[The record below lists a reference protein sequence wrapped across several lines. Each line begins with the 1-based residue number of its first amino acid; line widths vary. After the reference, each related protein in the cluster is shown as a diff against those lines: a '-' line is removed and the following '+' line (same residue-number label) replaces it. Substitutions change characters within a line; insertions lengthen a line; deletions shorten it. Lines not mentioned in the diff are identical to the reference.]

1 MSKIKQTVE
10 KVIHMLRHT
19 QHERKNSNISKHSF
33 VRLELVE
40 RWTESFSTVYAQ
52 TPMLIQHQLS

>member
-10 KVIHMLRHT
+10 KVIHMLRHA

-40 RWTESFSTVYAQ
+40 R
-52 TPMLIQHQLS
+52 